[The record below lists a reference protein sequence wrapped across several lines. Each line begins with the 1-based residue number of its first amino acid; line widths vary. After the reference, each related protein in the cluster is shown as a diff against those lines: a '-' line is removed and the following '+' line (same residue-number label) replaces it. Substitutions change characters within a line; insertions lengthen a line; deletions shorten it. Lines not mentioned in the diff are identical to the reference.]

1 MKKLIHEMHRRSL
14 WQVLGIYAAGSWVA
28 LEVVAQLA
36 ESLALPEWVDPFTVV
51 LLVIGFP
58 IVMATAFVQESRGE
72 VQAAPDPQP
81 APEPSPTAQ
90 NAPAAQAGHRLLT
103 WRNAIVGGILAFLLL
118 GTMVG
123 AFMLLRSAG
132 IGSAGSLVAKG
143 LLDERAPVV
152 VADFVAPDSM
162 LGRAA
167 TEAFRIDLSQSP
179 AVQVLEPAFLSDALA
194 RMERSARGGL
204 PGDLAM
210 ELAVR
215 EGIPAVVA
223 GEITPAGRGFVL
235 TARVLEPSGGTTLAS
250 ARETAPDTAS
260 VLEAIDKLSKR
271 IRERVGE
278 SYASLRADPPLEKV
292 TTGSL
297 EALQRYT
304 EALHAFQVR
313 GDDERGMSLL
323 EEAVELDPQFAM
335 AWRKLG
341 VELRNNFASQA
352 RVNEALTR
360 AYENRDRLPERERQ
374 FASAAYYTT
383 VTGEIEKAVAAYERI
398 LDRNPNDAWAANN
411 AAILYGRLRDNER
424 EEAYMERALALD
436 SSAYTSYTNLANVK
450 FGLGKRDDGWALLR
464 QAQGRFP
471 DNPSLDLWIGM
482 VHGSERDYETADS
495 ISRDLADRY
504 SSHLGVRKTTTTRLA
519 AHAAARGQLAEAA
532 QYREQAADLAIET
545 DEPDDVL
552 VYAFWNAFGLLLNA
566 QDTAAAV
573 AAVAAGLERMPI
585 EDLPFADRKHFWF
598 VDFYSLAGEEE
609 LARAYMEAYEAG
621 ATDHQK
627 QAEER
632 DIRQARANLAY
643 AAGEPVEAARLY
655 AAADE
660 GDCTICTLYYR
671 ATAWDAAGQP
681 DSAFVYWQRY
691 LDDPQSN
698 RMFWDQNGLGA
709 SLERAAQLADELGD
723 AESAAL
729 YYGQFVDL
737 WAAADPVLQPRV
749 ESARA
754 RMAEIVRERG

>member
-36 ESLALPEWVDPFTVV
+36 ESLALPEWVDPLAVV

-58 IVMATAFVQESRGE
+58 IVMATAFVQESPAEAAAEADHESPAGKE
-72 VQAAPDPQP
+72 VAKKTAAPVRP
-81 APEPSPTAQ
+81 
-90 NAPAAQAGHRLLT
+90 GHRLLT

-118 GTMVG
+118 GSMVG

-194 RMERSARGGL
+194 RMERSASGGL
-204 PGDLAM
+204 PGDLAL

-260 VLEAIDKLSKR
+260 VLDAIDKLSKR

-278 SYASLRADPPLEKV
+278 SYGSLRADPALEKV
-292 TTGSL
+292 TTGSI

-304 EALHAFQVR
+304 EALHAIQVR
-313 GDDERGMSLL
+313 GDDERGIALL
-323 EEAVELDPQFAM
+323 EEAVAIDPQFAM

-352 RVNEALTR
+352 RVDEALTR
-360 AYENRDRLPERERQ
+360 AYEHRDRLPERERQ

-383 VTGEIEKAVAAYERI
+383 VTGEIEKAIAAYERL
-398 LDRNPNDAWAANN
+398 LDRDPNDAWAANN
-411 AAILYGRLRDNER
+411 VAILYGRLRDYER
-424 EEAYMERALALD
+424 EEAYMDRALALD
-436 SSAYTSYTNLANVK
+436 SSAYTAYTNLANVK
-450 FGLGKRDDGWALLR
+450 FGLDKRDEGWALLR
-464 QAQGRFP
+464 RAQERFP
-471 DNPSLDLWIGM
+471 DNVSLDAWIAM
-482 VHGSERDYETADS
+482 AHGSERDYETADS
-495 ISRDLADRY
+495 IARALADRH
-504 SSHLGVRKTTTTRLA
+504 SGQLGVRRVAATRLA
-519 AHAAARGQLAEAA
+519 AHAAARGRLAEAA
-532 QYREQAADLAIET
+532 RLREEAADLAFET
-545 DEPDDVL
+545 GEVEDVL
-552 VYAFWNAFGLLLNA
+552 MYEIWNAYGQLLLA
-566 QDTAAAV
+566 QDTAAALE
-573 AAVAAGLERMPI
+573 AVAAGLRRIPP
-585 EDLPFADRKHFWF
+585 EDLPFADRRYLWL
-598 VDFYSLAGEEE
+598 VDFYSLAGEVGQ
-609 LARAYMEAYEAG
+609 ARAYLKAYEAG
-621 ATDHQK
+621 ASDDQRRVDE
-627 QAEER
+627 Q
-632 DIRQARANLAY
+632 DIAMARAGLEY
-643 AAGEPVEAARLY
+643 AAGDPRDAARLY
-655 AAADE
+655 AEADE
-660 GDCTICTLYYR
+660 GDCTICTLPGR
-671 ATAWDAAGQP
+671 ALAWDAVGQA

-698 RMFWDQNGLGA
+698 RMFWDQNGLGSA
-709 SLERAAQLADELGD
+709 LERAARLADELGD
-723 AESAAL
+723 TEAAAL
-729 YYGQFVDL
+729 YYGQFIDL
-737 WAAADPVLQPRV
+737 WTDADPQLQPRV
-749 ESARA
+749 EAART
-754 RMAEIVRERG
+754 RLAEIVRERG